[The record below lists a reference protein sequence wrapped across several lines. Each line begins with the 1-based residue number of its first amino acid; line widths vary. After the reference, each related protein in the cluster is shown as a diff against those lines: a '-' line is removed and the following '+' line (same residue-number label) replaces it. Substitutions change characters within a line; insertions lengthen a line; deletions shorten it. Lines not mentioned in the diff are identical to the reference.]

1 VPLAV
6 AGLFLFFVFFGLVM
20 ILCQLVFEAY
30 TIGYYVAK
38 RNELRRLRYN
48 GGFFVELPPVTE
60 KEFEHLPDLKP
71 SPCFHLFLSR
81 EGSSTV
87 EPTLFPH
94 VHPRTNAADNC
105 AFALRPDAWPIS
117 QAVCKII
124 KQQFREVCPS
134 MQVFLD
140 VDE

>member
-1 VPLAV
+1 
-6 AGLFLFFVFFGLVM
+6 M

-38 RNELRRLRYN
+38 RNQLRRLRYN

-60 KEFEHLPDLKP
+60 KEFKHLSDLQP

-81 EGSSTV
+81 EGSIPV

-94 VHPRTNAADNC
+94 VHPRNQC
-105 AFALRPDAWPIS
+105 
-117 QAVCKII
+117 C
-124 KQQFREVCPS
+124 
-134 MQVFLD
+134 
-140 VDE
+140 